1 MNLGPSEARKVA
13 DWAYKNNNGSAMQIM
28 QTLMAT
34 DDDSGEVLLVDTI
47 SYEGKLWIV
56 PHWLAA
62 RELGWQMP
70 ERIVCMDGLNYQEMN
85 NPDYTADYVLT
96 YPVPKSVLD
105 GKTDTVE
112 GRKYVVVE
120 RPDIQISV
128 GSA

>member
-1 MNLGPSEARKVA
+1 MA
-13 DWAYKNNNGSAMQIM
+13 DWAYKNNNNGSVMQIM

-70 ERIVCMDGLNYQEMN
+70 ERIVCMDGLNYQGMGESDHPAAYLLN
-85 NPDYTADYVLT
+85 DPI
-96 YPVPKSVLD
+96 PKSVLD
-105 GKTDTVE
+105 GKTDTVA
-112 GRKYVVVE
+112 GHKYVVVE
-120 RPDIQISV
+120 RPDIRIVV